1 VDDFLTN
8 LLRARSVAPVLKPS
22 AFVNWNTAAIT
33 LRRSLRRQ
41 FPCAQ
46 NIPASSHGSLS
57 LAIPSI
63 IYIPLNFAIMIVV
76 PTFVQVDS
84 SGRRLYRCPGRS
96 PSVGCGNV
104 VALSRNPSK
113 TGDYVGFHFIH
124 VCALFYCHGS
134 LILIPTCS
142 AQSVIFITVSSS
154 SQKTFSL
161 LVPILMPM
169 FQLVILPNHR
179 NVNNS
184 FVPRMHIARVIGI
197 AADFVASFWE
207 DVQQKI
213 ITLFLCQS
221 PSKKK
226 HSISNLPHPRQPHF
240 FPPSCP
246 SLTPCQV

>member
-1 VDDFLTN
+1 
-8 LLRARSVAPVLKPS
+8 
-22 AFVNWNTAAIT
+22 
-33 LRRSLRRQ
+33 
-41 FPCAQ
+41 
-46 NIPASSHGSLS
+46 
-57 LAIPSI
+57 
-63 IYIPLNFAIMIVV
+63 MV

-84 SGRRLYRCPGRS
+84 RGRRLYRCPGRS

-124 VCALFYCHGS
+124 VCALFYCHRS

-142 AQSVIFITVSSS
+142 AQSVIFITVSPSCL
-154 SQKTFSL
+154 KMFRL

-169 FQLVILPNHR
+169 FQLLHLVIPPNHQ

-184 FVPRMHIARVIGI
+184 FVPRMHIACVIGI
-197 AADFVASFWE
+197 AADFVVSFWE

-240 FPPSCP
+240 FPPSLSCR